1 MKKLYLI
8 FIFAFFVCINIASA
22 EYNLADSYNGS
33 NNFRYIGKPI
43 DYVIFEPNKVVFL
56 EVKTGS
62 SQLNDNEI
70 NLKRLIDNKQV
81 YYEVVRI

>member
-1 MKKLYLI
+1 MKGLKYNPDNMKYL
-8 FIFAFFVCINIASA
+8 
-22 EYNLADSYNGS
+22 
-33 NNFRYIGKPI
+33 GKPI
-43 DYVIFEPNKVVFL
+43 DYVVFDNNKVVFL

-81 YYEVVRI
+81 YYEVIRI